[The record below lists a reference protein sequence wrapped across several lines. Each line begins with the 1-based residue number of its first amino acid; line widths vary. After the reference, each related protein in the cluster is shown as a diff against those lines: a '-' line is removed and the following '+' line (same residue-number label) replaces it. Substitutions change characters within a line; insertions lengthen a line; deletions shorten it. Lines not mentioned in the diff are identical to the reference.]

1 MSELTTSI
9 TQNIEQENFDF
20 VFMLLENYE
29 LSNEEKKL
37 LNSTVQ
43 RIANQKNAWSGDQS
57 DNYRRLISM
66 ITKTQN
72 KSNTLPVTTT
82 NFDFKKSN
90 NVINDEPILL
100 KQSIPANQQVE
111 VNNEVKKKDNMIPI
125 ILSAVAIGG
134 LLLYIMGTTGFILLI
149 AFVSI
154 CYNFMKK

>member
-1 MSELTTSI
+1 
-9 TQNIEQENFDF
+9 
-20 VFMLLENYE
+20 MLLEKYE
-29 LSNEEKKL
+29 LSYEEKKL

-43 RIANQKNAWSGDQS
+43 RIANQKNAWSGNQS

-72 KSNTLPVTTT
+72 KQNTLPVTTQ

-90 NVINDEPILL
+90 NVVNAEPILL
-100 KQSIPANQQVE
+100 KQSIPVTQQVE

>member
-29 LSNEEKKL
+29 LNNEEKKL

-43 RIANQKNAWSGDQS
+43 RIANQKNAWSGNQS

-72 KSNTLPVTTT
+72 KPNTLPATT

-90 NVINDEPILL
+90 NVVNAEPILL